1 MNKTATKSRSR
12 AAGVPDDYLALIQ
25 AFPLRPIRNDRMAAR
40 AWEMIERLAPADE
53 NKLTPGQADYLY
65 VLSNLVY
72 EYDRRH
78 HPVEP
83 AGLDGIDY
91 LQHLMEQTGMN
102 ASDLGR
108 LLGNRTLGAT
118 ILRRERQLSKTH
130 VMKLAEHFKVEPGLF
145 LRAK

>member
-1 MNKTATKSRSR
+1 MNRTPTR
-12 AAGVPDDYLALIQ
+12 ARTRAIDVPDDYLELVR

-40 AWEMIERLAPADE
+40 AWEMIERLAPIDE

-65 VLSNLVY
+65 VLSNLVD
-72 EYDRRH
+72 EYDRSH
-78 HPVEP
+78 HPVE
-83 AGLDGIDY
+83 AAELDGVDY
-91 LQHLMEQTGMN
+91 LQHLMEQTAMN

-145 LRAK
+145 LRTK